1 MCHRQLSGP
10 PFSCPQRQP
19 PVPQHGPQ
27 EEGRRKGGGS
37 PDNRI
42 CSVQGGQG
50 DMCVRRPRHVV
61 CSRRRERVD
70 QEGKDGEGR
79 WEGAPEG
86 VGEERKG
93 SGGSGRKPESRE
105 RVAARGRQ
113 TGFLIPVKKSGRVFS
128 PPKQAGDRRAG
139 PTWMPT
145 AIPADALKLEIAA
158 KAPSFVSF
166 ASALLVS
173 LAGAGCG
180 DFAARRGVRG
190 QGRTYGPSGKFAIPT
205 AVR

>member
-1 MCHRQLSGP
+1 MTQLYTGGLSCVIGSFLAP
-10 PFSCPQRQP
+10 PSPAPNGSPRSRSTAP
-19 PVPQHGPQ
+19 
-27 EEGRRKGGGS
+27 RRKGGGS

-113 TGFLIPVKKSGRVFS
+113 TGFLIPSRDKINGYLQTGGKAGGT
-128 PPKQAGDRRAG
+128 QAERR
-139 PTWMPT
+139 
-145 AIPADALKLEIAA
+145 
-158 KAPSFVSF
+158 SR
-166 ASALLVS
+166 
-173 LAGAGCG
+173 
-180 DFAARRGVRG
+180 RRGIPNTTHRSAGLNPIAEIRG
-190 QGRTYGPSGKFAIPT
+190 GK
-205 AVR
+205 